1 MATPSTSELEHSLE
15 GLNLNTP
22 IPDFAS
28 ANVLNQPL
36 DIFRS
41 YFADILRTILD
52 SDPAATYNAIQL
64 SNNPIHGDLTVV
76 LPRLHLSAKPAELAE
91 DICQKY
97 PTNTLFDL
105 PWPDGFYLRVCIKPY
120 TLPRIILP
128 YIHDRRE
135 SYGND
140 SVPGLNDSSLS
151 GGAQKAVIEF
161 SCPNIARDFEGKH
174 LRSTVLGAFVSNI
187 YKKRGW
193 QVTKVNYLGD
203 WGKDI
208 ALLGVGWEKFGSEEE
223 YEKDPVAHLLEVYHK
238 IHELFHPEQV
248 AYKNARDEAKKHGQ
262 DEVEATAEIEGKG
275 LFAERNAFFKRMED
289 GDEQAVALSKRI
301 RDVNIDNYSKFYA
314 RLGITFDEYTGESQ
328 VNQDIVAEIEQML
341 KDKGISEEGG
351 GAWVIDMTKYGA
363 RAGHAIVRDRN
374 GSTTYFLRY
383 LAAVVERYRKQEFDK
398 MIFVA
403 ADKTAHFSKLFKVI
417 EALEMNELA
426 GKLDHVQLSDVSRM
440 AEKLGQGYQ
449 PHGILDQCE
458 NGALEALRTHEEK
471 AKVIGDPEEVAREV
485 GITAL
490 LAQEASTKRQAEH
503 AFDMSTMTSFKSG
516 TGPDLQYQHARLCSI
531 LKEHSRNAE
540 LPTDELGSLDEEK
553 HTNLLLLLG
562 QYPEIIQATHKNLE
576 PSHFMTYLHG
586 VVEHLS
592 KCLDDEE
599 GGKEVAEGEEEGKPE
614 GEEPKEGEKITP
626 AHAALYEA
634 SRIVLENGMRLLNL
648 TPVATLQHDRVDTP
662 VAE

>member
-1 MATPSTSELEHSLE
+1 MTTPLTSELEHLLK
-15 GLNLNTP
+15 GLDLNTP
-22 IPDFAS
+22 IPDFSS

-41 YFADILRTILD
+41 YFADILRTILH

-64 SNNPIHGDLTVV
+64 SSDPIHGDLTVV
-76 LPRLHLSAKPAELAE
+76 LPRLHLSTKPAEVAE

-97 PTNTLFDL
+97 PTNSLFDL
-105 PWPDGFYLRVCIKPY
+105 PWPDGFYLRVCIKPSA
-120 TLPRIILP
+120 LPRIILP

-135 SYGND
+135 SYGSD
-140 SVPGLNDSSLS
+140 SVPGIHDSSLS
-151 GGAQKAVIEF
+151 GKTQKAVIEF

-174 LRSTVLGAFVSNI
+174 LRSTILGAFVGNI
-187 YKKRGW
+187 YKKRAW
-193 QVTKVNYLGD
+193 QITQVNYLGD

-208 ALLGVGWEKFGSEEE
+208 ALVGVGWEKFGSEEE

-275 LFAERNAFFKRMED
+275 LFAERNAFFKRMEA

-301 RDVNIDNYSKFYA
+301 RDVNINNYAEFYA

-328 VNQDIVAEIEQML
+328 VNQEIVAEIEEML

-383 LAAVVERYRKQEFDK
+383 LAAVVERYRREQFDK

-403 ADKTAHFSKLFKVI
+403 ADKSAHFSKLFKVI
-417 EALEMNELA
+417 EALGMSEVA
-426 GKLDHVQLSDVSRM
+426 GKLHHVQLSDVSRM
-440 AEKLGQGYQ
+440 GEKLGQGYQ

-458 NGALEALRTHEEK
+458 NGALEALKSHEEIAK
-471 AKVIGDPEEVAREV
+471 AIGSPEEVAGKV

-503 AFDMSTMTSFKSG
+503 AFDIGTMTSFKPG
-516 TGPDLQYQHARLCSI
+516 TGPYLQYRHAQLCSI
-531 LKEHSRNAE
+531 LKEHKRDTE
-540 LPTDELGSLDEEK
+540 LPTEELGSLDGEE
-553 HTNLLLLLG
+553 HAAFLLLLG
-562 QYPEIIQATHKNLE
+562 QYPEIIQSTHKSLE
-576 PSHFMTYLHG
+576 PSHIMTYLQSL
-586 VVEHLS
+586 VEHLS
-592 KCLDDEE
+592 NCLDEEEDREKVAEGDEE
-599 GGKEVAEGEEEGKPE
+599 GGEEN
-614 GEEPKEGEKITP
+614 EEPDEREKITS

-634 SRIVLENGMRLLNL
+634 SCIVLENGMRLLNL
-648 TPVATLQHDRVDTP
+648 TPIATL
-662 VAE
+662 